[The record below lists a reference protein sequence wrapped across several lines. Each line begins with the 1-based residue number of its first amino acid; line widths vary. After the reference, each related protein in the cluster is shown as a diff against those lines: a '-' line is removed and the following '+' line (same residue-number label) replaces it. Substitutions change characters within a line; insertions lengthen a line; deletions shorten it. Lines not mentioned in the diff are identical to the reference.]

1 MTGKKSERPSTM
13 KIAYVHPDAEERE
26 DEVARNLY
34 PRNQLWGADLL
45 KEQGHDVYTIKTRS
59 QHWTAWFGRLLNK
72 LTQNRLCDFNIEFQI
87 LRQSK
92 EADLIYA
99 PSGHLFIIPLL
110 RRLGLLKAKL
120 VTWFFRLPKTSAWW
134 NFRSLR
140 FSRYVLNGF
149 DGILCLT
156 KQAESDFQQRTN
168 EVLVKYQAWFAD
180 PQIFMKN
187 KGDPPQDTGYFLSI
201 GKTRR
206 DYITLLKACEKVN
219 ATFRIIAPID
229 AAQNTY
235 IPPNVQF
242 IETSQNPPDAA
253 ISYPELRD
261 WYANARAVLIPLIFD
276 TNDTSGYTNLLEAM
290 AMGKPI
296 LMTHSGCLDIDV
308 EKIGVGHIIPPEN
321 PEAWV
326 KAIKDILIN
335 PAGAKAMGDRG
346 LEAAQ
351 NQFSPEAFGTALNQF
366 AQAVLKKSQSRSHY

>member
-1 MTGKKSERPSTM
+1 M
-13 KIAYVHPDAEERE
+13 KIAYVHPDAEGRE
-26 DEVARNLY
+26 EEVAQNRY

-59 QHWTAWFGRLLNK
+59 QHWTTWLGRLLNK
-72 LTQNRLCDFNIEFQI
+72 LTKNRLCDFHIEFQI

-92 EADLIYA
+92 NTDLIYA

-110 RRLGLLKAKL
+110 RRLGFLKPKL
-120 VTWFFRLPKTSAWW
+120 VTWFFRLPKSSSWW
-134 NFRSLR
+134 KLRNLR

-168 EVLVKYQAWFAD
+168 DVLVKYQAWFAD
-180 PQIFMKN
+180 PEIFMKD
-187 KGDPPQDTGYFLSI
+187 KERPPQDTGYFLSV

-219 ATFRIIAPID
+219 ATFRIIAPR
-229 AAQNTY
+229 ATAHESY
-235 IPPNVQF
+235 IPQNVQF

-261 WYANARAVLIPLIFD
+261 WYANARAVVIPLIFD
-276 TNDTSGYTNLLEAM
+276 ANDTSGYTNLLEAM

-296 LMTHSGCLDIDV
+296 LMTYSGCLDIDV
-308 EKIGVGHIIPPEN
+308 EKIGVGYIIPPEN

-326 KAIKDILIN
+326 KAIEDLLKN
-335 PAGAKAMGDRG
+335 PERAKAMGDRG
-346 LEAAQ
+346 LEASQ
-351 NQFSPEAFGTALNQF
+351 NQFSQEAFGTALNQF
-366 AQAVLKKSQSRSHY
+366 AQAV

>member
-1 MTGKKSERPSTM
+1 MQPNAM
-13 KIAYVHPDAEERE
+13 KIAYVHPDAEGRE
-26 DEVARNLY
+26 DEVAQNLY

-45 KEQGHDVYTIKTRS
+45 KEQGHDVHTIKTRS
-59 QHWTAWFGRLLNK
+59 RHWTACFGRLLNK
-72 LTQNRLCDFNIEFQI
+72 LTQNRIGDFHIEFQI

-120 VTWFFRLPKTSAWW
+120 VTWFFRLPKSSSWW
-134 NFRSLR
+134 NLRNIR

-156 KQAESDFQQRTN
+156 KQAESDFQQRAN
-168 EVLVKYQAWFAD
+168 EVLVKYQTWFAD
-180 PQIFMKN
+180 PEIFMKN
-187 KGDPPQDTGYFLSI
+187 KARRPQETGYFLSV

-206 DYITLLKACEKVN
+206 DYITLLKACAKVN
-219 ATFRIIAPID
+219 ATFRIIAPSE
-229 AAQNTY
+229 AAQNAY

-261 WYANARAVLIPLIFD
+261 WYTNARAVLIPLFFD
-276 TNDTSGYTNLLEAM
+276 ADDTSGYTNLLEAM

-308 EKIGVGHIIPPEN
+308 EELGVGYKITPDS
-321 PEAWV
+321 PEAWEEAILSLQGNSS
-326 KAIKDILIN
+326 KAQE
-335 PAGAKAMGDRG
+335 MGTRS
-346 LEAAQ
+346 LEVTKNKFSQKEFSSALD
-351 NQFSPEAFGTALNQF
+351 QFIQTL
-366 AQAVLKKSQSRSHY
+366 